1 MGVSLQVQTGL
12 TMTRVRQAIF
22 LVVIVASLAPTPRL
36 VTQGVR
42 SSPLVVPSMYG
53 RDLYEFYCASCHGRD
68 GKGGGPVTPALK
80 TQPPDITTLTIHNG
94 GVFPRARIEA
104 IVTGRA
110 DAPVA
115 AHGSREMPV
124 WGPIFRGLDRDE
136 TVNRLRI
143 ANILDHLESIQVR
156 HAMLP
161 QLSGAGRH
169 AVR

>member
-1 MGVSLQVQTGL
+1 MGVSLQVQKGL
-12 TMTRVRQAIF
+12 IMTRRARQAAF
-22 LVVIVASLAPTPRL
+22 LLVIVTSLAPASRPAA
-36 VTQGVR
+36 QGVR
-42 SSPLVVPSMYG
+42 GSPLVVPSMYG

-80 TQPPDITTLTIHNG
+80 TQPPDITTMAIHNG

-110 DAPVA
+110 EAPVA

-136 TVNRLRI
+136 AVNRQRI

-156 HAMLP
+156 HAM
-161 QLSGAGRH
+161 
-169 AVR
+169 

>member
-1 MGVSLQVQTGL
+1 M
-12 TMTRVRQAIF
+12 
-22 LVVIVASLAPTPRL
+22 VASLAPTHRAITLGAQSTP
-36 VTQGVR
+36 
-42 SSPLVVPSMYG
+42 PLVIPSMYG

-80 TQPPDITTLTIHNG
+80 TQPPDITKLAIHNG

-110 DAPVA
+110 DPLLA

-136 TVNRLRI
+136 AVNRTRI
-143 ANILDHLESIQVR
+143 ANILDHLASIQVR
-156 HAMLP
+156 YARLP
-161 QLSGAGRH
+161 LPPGAGQR
-169 AVR
+169 AAR